1 MKNFIINELRKCS
14 TIPGKQKTWVS
25 ELSDEQLYQLYKR
38 LLNGENAKSIAR
50 YVQKSWNVK
59 PNSTV
64 HSVSQG
70 ILKFRKRISLLL
82 EESKSD
88 SIVRN
93 QPEYTELDS
102 PNRHILVCSTFH
114 SISKPDR
121 SLSNLLKL
129 HSECSMENLID
140 VLWAVVNGDVSKI
153 VKSQEFNNYI

>member
-93 QPEYTELDS
+93 
-102 PNRHILVCSTFH
+102 
-114 SISKPDR
+114 
-121 SLSNLLKL
+121 
-129 HSECSMENLID
+129 
-140 VLWAVVNGDVSKI
+140 
-153 VKSQEFNNYI
+153 